1 MHVFFKCQVLCCCQ
15 SHTRSCDTLYGR
27 VIGQVDEH
35 GHMLGYAA
43 LLKGTAEEI
52 SHIVFNT
59 HGAEHNGKFLVRIFS
74 QGGLLH
80 NLGSQL
86 VMGKTVSRKD
96 GKLLSANQGG
106 QPVNG

>member
-1 MHVFFKCQVLCCCQ
+1 MHSPFKGKVLGQ
-15 SHTRSCDTLYGR
+15 GKGDFRGDKPFHHR
-27 VIGQVDEH
+27 VIGQVNEH

-43 LLKGTAEEI
+43 LLKGAAEEI
-52 SHIVFNT
+52 SHIVFDA
-59 HGAEHNGKFLVRIFS
+59 HGAEHNGKFLIRILS
-74 QGGLLH
+74 QGCLLH

-86 VMGKTVSRKD
+86 VMWKTVSRKD